1 MEPNGFRPCC
11 GFEAFP
17 PGEMVSKELRGSIR
31 FGVVNMDLADGI
43 EMFWVN
49 HHLGSLVSR

>member
-1 MEPNGFRPCC
+1 MEPNGFRPCH

-17 PGEMVSKELRGSIR
+17 PGEMASKELQVSIR
-31 FGVVNMDLADGI
+31 FGVVNMGLADVI